1 MLSLAHAGEEVM
13 NDLVCS
19 LYQVVLWRKIGGKYC
34 LSLNIQ
40 VYYHI
45 DLFATEKG

>member
-1 MLSLAHAGEEVM
+1 MLRLTHAEEEAM

-19 LYQVVLWRKIGGKYC
+19 LHQLVLWRKIGGRYC

-40 VYYHI
+40 VYYQI
-45 DLFATEKG
+45 DLFATKNG